1 MGENQTKMNTLRTT
15 KNLFGEVVP
24 RNCKVE
30 VSSESPNFYEKW
42 TAGIINYVKGMYITD
57 RLIAKREGLKIIGY
71 NVRY

>member
-1 MGENQTKMNTLRTT
+1 MNLQPT
-15 KNLFGEVVP
+15 KNLFGAVVP

-30 VSSESPNFYEKW
+30 VSNESPNFYEKW
-42 TAGIINYVKGMYITD
+42 TAGIINYVKGMYVTD